1 MSRKS
6 GWLGV
11 LLGLVLATLAL
22 GPALGWGFVLRQDM
36 VFVPDPAFSL
46 FTFGLS
52 AGAPRVMP
60 SDAVV
65 TALAMV
71 MPAELVQKV
80 ILVGIF
86 VLGCSGAAAL
96 VPGEAVGP
104 KLVAGAC
111 YVWNPY
117 VAERLLMGQWALLL
131 GYAGL
136 PWVVRAVVSGRGLV
150 VAMLPAAIGG
160 FAAMTVTA
168 ITVLPVAMLAGR
180 GTTGT
185 AGLGGGA
192 AGRCPLPG
200 V

>member
-11 LLGLVLATLAL
+11 LLGLVLAALAL

-65 TALAMV
+65 TALAM
-71 MPAELVQKV
+71 
-80 ILVGIF
+80 
-86 VLGCSGAAAL
+86 
-96 VPGEAVGP
+96 
-104 KLVAGAC
+104 
-111 YVWNPY
+111 
-117 VAERLLMGQWALLL
+117 R
-131 GYAGL
+131 
-136 PWVVRAVVSGRGLV
+136 
-150 VAMLPAAIGG
+150 PAAIGG
-160 FAAMTVTA
+160 CAAMTVTA

-180 GTTGT
+180 DTTGT
-185 AGLGGGA
+185 HGLGGRAPEMSSLPRNRRTGLA
-192 AGRCPLPG
+192 SYGRASLG
-200 V
+200 VRGRTGLVSYGRASLGVR